1 MHGITSDTLRRR
13 FDGQTGWGGRIATWV
28 RDHTTWLMIVVA
40 PTLLVAA
47 YFGLV
52 AANQY
57 ESEAHF
63 MVRSISGPTTELSGV
78 GQALSLVGAASPAA
92 TDAISVGD
100 YLNSHD
106 AVAALS
112 RELPLTDMFRRP
124 EADVFSRLWVSQPT
138 PEKLVDFYQ
147 SKVDVKHQS
156 ESGLMVIKVKAF
168 RPADSYAIINALLN
182 LGERRVNELNRRAMQ
197 SSLASAQRNLVEAE
211 AGVGRAQRATAAFRQ
226 GRRNIDPEAT
236 GQAQVGLV
244 ATLQGELAKARAQA
258 GALAATLAPNSPQR
272 VAADRRV
279 AALSA
284 QVAAQE
290 SRLTGGANNIAAN
303 IGGYEELRL
312 RQDFAAKRYEAAAAA
327 VEKAR
332 EQARQQQLFLVRVVE
347 PNMPVK
353 ARYPK
358 GAKTIATVFFG
369 LLLAYGIGWLIAA
382 GMREHAA

>member
-1 MHGITSDTLRRR
+1 MHGITSDKLRRR
-13 FDGQTGWGGRIATWV
+13 FEGEAGWGARITTWV
-28 RDHTTWLMIVVA
+28 RDHRTWLLVVVA

-47 YFGLV
+47 YFGLY

-63 MVRSISGPTTELSGV
+63 MVRSVAGPTTELSGV
-78 GQALSLVGAASPAA
+78 GQALSLVGAGNPSA

-106 AVAALS
+106 AVAALNK
-112 RELPLTDMFRRP
+112 RLPLVDMFRRP
-124 EADVFSRLWVSQPT
+124 EADIFTRLWNSEPT
-138 PEKLVDFYQ
+138 PEKLVDYYQ
-147 SKVDVKHQS
+147 GKVDVTHQS
-156 ESGLMVIKVKAF
+156 ESGLMVVKVKAF
-168 RPADSYAIINALLN
+168 RPADSYAIINALLD
-182 LGERRVNELNRRAMQ
+182 LGEKRVNSLNQRAMQ
-197 SSLASAQRNLVEAE
+197 SSLASAQRNLTEAE
-211 AGVGRAQRATAAFRQ
+211 AGINRTQRATSAYRQ

-236 GQAQVGLV
+236 GKAQVGLV
-244 ATLQGELAKARAQA
+244 ATLQAELSSARAQA
-258 GALAATLAPNSPQR
+258 SALAATLAPNSPQR
-272 VAADRRV
+272 IAADRRV
-279 AALSA
+279 AALAA
-284 QVAAQE
+284 QVGAQE
-290 SRLTGGANNIAAN
+290 GRLTGGANNIASS
-303 IGGYEELRL
+303 IGGYEELKL

-358 GAKTIATVFFG
+358 GFKTVATVFFG

-382 GMREHAA
+382 GMKEHAS